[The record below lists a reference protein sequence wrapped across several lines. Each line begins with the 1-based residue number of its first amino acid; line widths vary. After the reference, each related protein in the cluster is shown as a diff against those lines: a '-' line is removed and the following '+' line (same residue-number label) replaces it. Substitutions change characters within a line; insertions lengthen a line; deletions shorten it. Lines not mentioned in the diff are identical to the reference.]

1 MRKQH
6 IRNVV
11 NRASDSGLLFGRSV
25 HSKKGI
31 TTTNTAFAVPH
42 YRSLYLTEKYP
53 QDPTLLTRIRNIGTN
68 FVYKRFLHR
77 QLPDKNYHP
86 PAKKKNGFN
95 FLYAG
100 GREYKSVLNPFNS
113 SERSPVYSS

>member
-1 MRKQH
+1 MKKQH

-25 HSKKGI
+25 HSKNELLLTK
-31 TTTNTAFAVPH
+31 TAFAVPH

-68 FVYKRFLHR
+68 FVYKRFLRR
-77 QLPDKNYHP
+77 QLTEKNYQP

-100 GREYKSVLNPFNS
+100 RREYNSVLNPFNS